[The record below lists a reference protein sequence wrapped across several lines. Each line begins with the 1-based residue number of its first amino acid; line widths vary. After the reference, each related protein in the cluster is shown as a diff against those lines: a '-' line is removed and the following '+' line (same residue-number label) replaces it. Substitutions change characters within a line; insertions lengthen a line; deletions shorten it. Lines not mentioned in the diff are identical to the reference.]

1 MITFDRVQQFAG
13 EFLSRLHTECFI
25 YGNVNK
31 QKTMEI
37 CQVVKDKLEA
47 TESVQLP
54 LLARQLL
61 HKREYKLCDG
71 DSYLFEINND
81 YHKSSCAEI
90 YLQCGPQNDHT
101 NTYVDLV
108 AQILTEP
115 CYNYLRTKE
124 QLGYIVFSGSRK
136 VNSAIG
142 IRVIVQS
149 TKHPSFVEEK
159 IEEFLENMV
168 SKIKEMPDEEFE
180 KHKDAL
186 ATVKLEKPKIMSSQF
201 NQFRGEIFAALY
213 HFERNLSEVAIL
225 KTISKSDLLAFYEN
239 YVAPKAVHRHALS
252 VHIVS
257 TVNEN
262 GESTEENETMATIR
276 PEVIAKHAKINDLS
290 QFKAS
295 KELYAI
301 ARPFLD
307 IRAKGARSKL

>member
-1 MITFDRVQQFAG
+1 
-13 EFLSRLHTECFI
+13 
-25 YGNVNK
+25 
-31 QKTMEI
+31 MEI

-47 TESVQLP
+47 TKSVQLP

-90 YLQCGPQNDHT
+90 YMQCGPQNDHS

-136 VNSAIG
+136 VNSATG

-159 IEEFLENMV
+159 IEEFL
-168 SKIKEMPDEEFE
+168 
-180 KHKDAL
+180 
-186 ATVKLEKPKIMSSQF
+186 
-201 NQFRGEIFAALY
+201 
-213 HFERNLSEVAIL
+213 
-225 KTISKSDLLAFYEN
+225 
-239 YVAPKAVHRHALS
+239 
-252 VHIVS
+252 
-257 TVNEN
+257 
-262 GESTEENETMATIR
+262 
-276 PEVIAKHAKINDLS
+276 
-290 QFKAS
+290 
-295 KELYAI
+295 
-301 ARPFLD
+301 
-307 IRAKGARSKL
+307 

>member
-1 MITFDRVQQFAG
+1 MTLARVKQFAN
-13 EFLSRLHTECFI
+13 EFLSRLHTECFV

-31 QKTMEI
+31 QRTMEI
-37 CQVVKDKLEA
+37 CQVVKEKLEA
-47 TESVQLP
+47 TESVRLP

-61 HKREYKLCDG
+61 HKREYKLADG

-81 YHKSSCAEI
+81 VHKSSCAEI
-90 YLQCGPQNDHT
+90 YLQCGPQNDRT

-124 QLGYIVFSGSRK
+124 QLGYIVFSGARK
-136 VNSAIG
+136 VHSAIG
-142 IRVIVQS
+142 VRVIVQS

-159 IEEFLENMV
+159 IEEFLQNMV
-168 SKIKEMPDEEFE
+168 TTIKDMTDEEFE
-180 KHKDAL
+180 KHKEAL
-186 ATVKLEKPKIMSSQF
+186 TTLKMEKPKLMRSQF
-201 NQFRGEIFAALY
+201 RLFWGEIFSASY
-213 HFERNLSEVAIL
+213 HFERRLAEVGVL
-225 KTISKSDLLAFYEN
+225 KTISKSDLLAFYET
-239 YVAPKAVHRHALS
+239 YVSPKATHRHVLS

-257 TVNEN
+257 SVNGN
-262 GESTEENETMATIR
+262 GESAEDNETLSTIR
-276 PEVIAKHAKINDLS
+276 PEVIAKHTKINDLS